1 MAVAVAVGA
10 VHAVAALRGIRWCVM
25 RLRYDRRRDRLSAV
39 EVLSVSPDSPVSI
52 SSSSVLPAAVLRAQ
66 QYATRLAFLVSGVA
80 VAVWA
85 PLVPF
90 AKARAGLDEGGLGLL
105 LLCLGTGSILAM
117 PMAGALAARLGCR
130 KVLVGAVALIVL
142 LSLIHI

>member
-1 MAVAVAVGA
+1 M
-10 VHAVAALRGIRWCVM
+10 
-25 RLRYDRRRDRLSAV
+25 
-39 EVLSVSPDSPVSI
+39 
-52 SSSSVLPAAVLRAQ
+52 RAQ

-80 VAVWA
+80 VAGWA

-142 LSLIHI
+142 MLPLLAWASTWWLLAGALFVFGAGAGALDCAMNLLAVAVERDSERPMMSGCLLYTSPSPRD

>member
-1 MAVAVAVGA
+1 
-10 VHAVAALRGIRWCVM
+10 M

-105 LLCLGTGSILAM
+105 LLCLGTGSILA
-117 PMAGALAARLGCR
+117 
-130 KVLVGAVALIVL
+130 